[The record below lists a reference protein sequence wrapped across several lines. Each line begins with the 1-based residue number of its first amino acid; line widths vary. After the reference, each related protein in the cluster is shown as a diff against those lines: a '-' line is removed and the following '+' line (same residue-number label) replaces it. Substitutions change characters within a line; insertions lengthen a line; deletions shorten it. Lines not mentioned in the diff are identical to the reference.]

1 MLKSLWECT
10 WSTVMSKNEEQRSE
24 ALSGD
29 CNIAV
34 DKERPLRPPHTDIC
48 LNNELGPKLLE
59 GKHHS
64 RKKKKMRM
72 DFIKLKSLQNIS
84 LDNTYT

>member
-1 MLKSLWECT
+1 
-10 WSTVMSKNEEQRSE
+10 MSKNEEQRSE

-64 RKKKKMRM
+64 RKKKKNE
-72 DFIKLKSLQNIS
+72 DGFYKIKIFAKHLS
-84 LDNTYT
+84 